1 MSISRSRRCAAPS
14 WTATTGSATRTSS
27 TCRSSGCSP
36 SPTPS
41 IVLGRDGRLLMVL
54 GTPGGPTI
62 INSVYQVIV
71 NVVDHGM
78 SLAEAVAAPRVHQQ
92 ALPDVVFYE
101 RGGLAQTTLDGL
113 RAMGYQLRERG
124 RMGDIAA
131 IERTAAG
138 WVGVACPRRGGGAVG
153 Y

>member
-1 MSISRSRRCAAPS
+1 MDDFTTAPGKPNMYGLIQGD
-14 WTATTGSATRTSS
+14 ANAIAPYKRVVSAM
-27 TCRSSGCSP
+27 
-36 SPTPS
+36 TPS

-124 RMGDIAA
+124 QIGRASWRERVEISVGAA
-131 IERTAAG
+131 SLKKKKNKALAAHTD
-138 WVGVACPRRGGGAVG
+138 
-153 Y
+153 

>member
-1 MSISRSRRCAAPS
+1 MDDFTTAPGQPNMYGLIQGD
-14 WTATTGSATRTSS
+14 ANAIAPYKRMLSAM
-27 TCRSSGCSP
+27 
-36 SPTPS
+36 TPS

-101 RGGLAQTTLDGL
+101 RGGAAPAAAARL
-113 RAMGYQLRERG
+113 RTQGYPPPARG
-124 RMGDIAA
+124 RIGDLAA
-131 IERTAAG
+131 LQRNAPRL
-138 WVGVACPRRGGGAVG
+138 VGVGGPRGRRGAA
-153 Y
+153 

>member
-1 MSISRSRRCAAPS
+1 MDDFTTAPGKPNMYGLIQGD
-14 WTATTGSATRTSS
+14 ANAIAPYKRMLSAM
-27 TCRSSGCSP
+27 
-36 SPTPS
+36 TPS

-138 WVGVACPRRGGGAVG
+138 WVGVADPRRGGGAAG

>member
-1 MSISRSRRCAAPS
+1 
-14 WTATTGSATRTSS
+14 
-27 TCRSSGCSP
+27 
-36 SPTPS
+36 
-41 IVLGRDGRLLMVL
+41 
-54 GTPGGPTI
+54 
-62 INSVYQVIV
+62 V

-78 SLAEAVAAPRVHQQ
+78 SVAEAVAAPRVHQQ

-138 WVGVACPRRGGGAVG
+138 WVGVADPRRGGGAAG